1 MNTAVAELD
10 LVDEV
15 SRYVWDPLGFARFAY
30 PWGEGSLK
38 EEKGP
43 REWQAKVLES
53 IGSHLRNPAT
63 RFLVL
68 QEAVASGHDIGKSA
82 LVSMITHWAMSTCE
96 DCKVL
101 ITANTDTQL
110 RTKTWPE
117 IDKWFKLAINGH
129 WFEVNAESVC
139 VRDKNH
145 ARLWRADRVAW
156 SDNNTEAFA
165 GLHNKGKRI
174 VVIFDEASSISDK
187 IYEVTEGALLDE
199 NTEILWICFGNPTR
213 NEGRFRECFG
223 KLHHRWI
230 TMQIDSRTVEGTNKA
245 QLDRYVEDYGEDSDF
260 VRVRVRGEFPRAAT
274 DQFIPSDLVQAARSY
289 RALGYHDL
297 PKILSV
303 DVARFGADQSIIG
316 WRQGRKFV
324 IKKKLRGLDLM
335 SLASKVAEEIELE
348 KPDAVV
354 VDGDGLGA
362 GVVDN
367 LRYRG
372 YGQGLFEFHGNST
385 PDRPEMYYNKR
396 AEGWGLTR
404 EWLQGGAEI
413 PNDPEL
419 ASDLTSPCYG
429 FSAKQQIQ
437 IEKKEDMKKRGLQ
450 SPDNADCLMMSFA
463 VKLAS
468 KMPVNKYVT
477 SYEFPNQHNE
487 RWMN

>member
-1 MNTAVAELD
+1 M
-10 LVDEV
+10 
-15 SRYVWDPLGFARFAY
+15 
-30 PWGEGSLK
+30 
-38 EEKGP
+38 
-43 REWQAKVLES
+43 
-53 IGSHLRNPAT
+53 
-63 RFLVL
+63 
-68 QEAVASGHDIGKSA
+68 
-82 LVSMITHWAMSTCE
+82 
-96 DCKVL
+96 
-101 ITANTDTQL
+101 
-110 RTKTWPE
+110 
-117 IDKWFKLAINGH
+117 
-129 WFEVNAESVC
+129 
-139 VRDKNH
+139 
-145 ARLWRADRVAW
+145 
-156 SDNNTEAFA
+156 
-165 GLHNKGKRI
+165 
-174 VVIFDEASSISDK
+174 
-187 IYEVTEGALLDE
+187 
-199 NTEILWICFGNPTR
+199 
-213 NEGRFRECFG
+213 
-223 KLHHRWI
+223 
-230 TMQIDSRTVEGTNKA
+230 
-245 QLDRYVEDYGEDSDF
+245 
-260 VRVRVRGEFPRAAT
+260 
-274 DQFIPSDLVQAARSY
+274 
-289 RALGYHDL
+289 GYHDL